1 MSEALTLAESAT
13 RVAGVSPDGLAI
25 IDGKTRLTWREF
37 DAHIDAAAAW
47 LATNGAGSG
56 SCVALLAPASADA
69 IAVLHA
75 IARIGAV
82 AAPLGTG
89 LTAAELAAA
98 AAMIEPGLVVCGPGL
113 EAAATALGRPVLSLV
128 DLEAGRTYLDH
139 PLRAPTGLDA
149 ATGLD
154 APATIVLTS
163 GTTSQPRAVVLSAGA
178 LAASASSWSSAL
190 PIPNGWLLTL
200 GLGHVAGLGVVWR
213 AALAG
218 VPLVI
223 LDRPRPQEIVAALS
237 AAPFPSHVSVVPPQ
251 LLRLLDATGDAPPPE
266 TVRAILL
273 GGGPIRPALVSR
285 AIEAGWPVV
294 PTYGLSEA
302 GSGVTALPTADAAAH
317 ADTAGRPL
325 PGVSIRISDPDDD
338 GIGEILVQTP
348 ARFSGYL
355 GDSIA
360 TASAIT
366 VDDWLRT
373 GDMGRMDR
381 DGRLA
386 VLDRRTD
393 RIVRGGENISPME
406 VEAVLLAH
414 PAVAEV
420 AIVARRD
427 RVWGQ
432 VPVAAI
438 VLRPDVDDP
447 GDDALSA
454 HCRTRLAGFKVPAA
468 FFRVDALPKTPGG
481 KVRRAELR
489 SELDPGAESAA
500 VDTISGRHEIARPGG
515 VRLAYQTVGDGPIP
529 MLLLHGALSTA
540 GQLGRLARALAASG
554 ALTVHVIDRR
564 GSGRSR
570 LADPAPVQVATHVDD
585 LGALLDAEACPAA
598 ILCGMSFG
606 GVVALE
612 FAARLPERALA
623 VVAWEPPYGPL
634 ADPETQEAFARV
646 AAATERAHRTGGAP
660 AAAETFLRGVGGDG
674 AWDRLT
680 DRAQAFLADEGD
692 GAYVDAGLLGL
703 DPSRL
708 GSIRV
713 PTTILT
719 GDASKPFY
727 RPIAK
732 ALVEQIP
739 GARLVGLPALAHAA
753 SITDPAPL
761 ADAVIAA
768 LVAAGVIEP
777 GLRELERPS
786 LESRP

>member
-1 MSEALTLAESAT
+1 MNEALSLAESAT
-13 RVAGVSPDGLAI
+13 RTAGVSPGGLAI
-25 IDGKTRLTWREF
+25 VDATTRWTWREF
-37 DAHIDAAAAW
+37 NAHIDAAAAW
-47 LATNGAGSG
+47 LTAAGARSG
-56 SCVALLAPASADA
+56 SCIAILAPPSAGAIALL
-69 IAVLHA
+69 HA
-75 IARIGAV
+75 LARIGAV

-98 AAMIEPGLVVCGPGL
+98 AAIIEPGLIVCGPGL
-113 EAAATALGRPVLSLV
+113 VPAGTALGRPVLALGN
-128 DLEAGRTYLDH
+128 LEVARTHLD
-139 PLRAPTGLDA
+139 APTGPDA
-149 ATGLD
+149 PKERD

-163 GTTSQPRAVVLSAGA
+163 GTTAQPRAVVLSAGA
-178 LAASASSWSSAL
+178 LAASASSWSAAL
-190 PIPNGWLLTL
+190 PTASGWLLAL
-200 GLGHVAGLGVVWR
+200 GIGHVAGLGVVWR

-223 LDRPRPQEIVAALS
+223 LDRPEPRETLATLS
-237 AAPFPSHVSVVPPQ
+237 AAPFPSHVSLVPLQ
-251 LLRLLDATGDAPPPE
+251 LMRLLDSTGDALPPE
-266 TVRAILL
+266 TLRAVLL
-273 GGGPIRPALVSR
+273 GGGPIHPALVQR
-285 AIEAGWPVV
+285 ALEAGWPVV

-317 ADTAGRPL
+317 AATAGRPL
-325 PGVSIRISDPDDD
+325 PGVSIRISDPDAR
-338 GIGEILVQTP
+338 GVGEILVHTP
-348 ARFSGYL
+348 ARFNGYL
-355 GDSIA
+355 GDPAA
-360 TASAIT
+360 TAAAVT
-366 VDDWLRT
+366 VDGWLRT
-373 GDMGRMDR
+373 GDLGRLDS
-381 DGRLA
+381 DGRLTL
-386 VLDRRTD
+386 LDRRTD
-393 RIVRGGENISPME
+393 RIVRGGENISPVE
-406 VEAVLLAH
+406 VEAVLLEH

-427 RVWGQ
+427 PTWGQ

-438 VLRPDVDDP
+438 VLRHDMDDP
-447 GDDALSA
+447 GDVALSA

-468 FFRVDALPKTPGG
+468 FVRVDALPRTPSG

-489 SELDPGAESAA
+489 SSLDPEREAA
-500 VDTISGRHEIARPGG
+500 AMDTIPGRHEIARPGG
-515 VRLAYQTVGDGPIP
+515 VRLAYQTVGDGPIR

-540 GQLGRLARALAASG
+540 GQLGRLARALAGSG
-554 ALTVHVIDRR
+554 ALTVHVVDRR

-570 LADPAPVQVATHVDD
+570 LAEPAPVGVAIHVDD
-585 LGALLDAEACPAA
+585 LGAVLDAEGCPAA

-634 ADPETQEAFARV
+634 ADPQTQRAFARV
-646 AAATERAHRTGGAP
+646 ATATERAHRAGGAP
-660 AAAETFLRGVGGDG
+660 AAAETFLRGVGGDE

-680 DRAQAFLADEGD
+680 DRAKAFLADEGD

-719 GDASKPFY
+719 GDASQPLY
-727 RPIAK
+727 RPIAA
-732 ALVEQIP
+732 ALVGKIP

-761 ADAVIAA
+761 AAAVMAT
-768 LVAAGVIEP
+768 LVKAGIIEP
-777 GLRELERPS
+777 GQPEPPVQES
-786 LESRP
+786 LP